1 MKLFSTDTA
10 VLLLLAAL
18 CAQMLIALNLD
29 ELLATTHTLI
39 GFALASSDASEPDE
53 AR

>member
-1 MKLFSTDTA
+1 MKLFQRNPLA
-10 VLLLLAAL
+10 LLLLAAL